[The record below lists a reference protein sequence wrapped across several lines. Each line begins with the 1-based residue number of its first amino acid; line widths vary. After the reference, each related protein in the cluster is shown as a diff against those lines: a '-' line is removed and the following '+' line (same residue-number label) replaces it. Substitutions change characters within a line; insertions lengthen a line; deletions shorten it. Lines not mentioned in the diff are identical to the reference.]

1 LAAEFGVSRER
12 VRQIEVR
19 AFQKV
24 QRAVQIAVAG
34 RRPFFAIH

>member
-1 LAAEFGVSRER
+1 

-24 QRAVQIAVAG
+24 QRTVQISIAKRPLVAL
-34 RRPFFAIH
+34 H